1 MRVATNFHEY
11 WHFLIAQ
18 ALVDGR
24 SIHTRSCPK
33 IKDIAQ
39 SATFSKNMKE
49 GPRQSKRN
57 QQYLQQAEME
67 LLSEKKAREERE
79 RNTIEAAR
87 FDATGRGVV
96 ATSVPASRPSC
107 LDVGLDFGKNSN
119 ETSENS
125 AYWYEPNSF
134 AKDDE
139 LCDGKAITFW
149 STGANRPSF
158 PAKSC
163 GFTNPLED
171 GRLHHDE
178 GTDYPLYLD

>member
-1 MRVATNFHEY
+1 MNFHEY

-67 LLSEKKAREERE
+67 LLAERKAREERE
-79 RNTIEAAR
+79 RNAVEAAR
-87 FDATGRGVV
+87 FIAAGRGVV
-96 ATSVPASRPSC
+96 KTSVPASRPSY
-107 LDVGLDFGKNSN
+107 LDVGIDFGRSSN
-119 ETSENS
+119 EGSENG

-139 LCDGKAITFW
+139 VVRRQSNYILVD
-149 STGANRPSF
+149 R
-158 PAKSC
+158 
-163 GFTNPLED
+163 
-171 GRLHHDE
+171 
-178 GTDYPLYLD
+178 